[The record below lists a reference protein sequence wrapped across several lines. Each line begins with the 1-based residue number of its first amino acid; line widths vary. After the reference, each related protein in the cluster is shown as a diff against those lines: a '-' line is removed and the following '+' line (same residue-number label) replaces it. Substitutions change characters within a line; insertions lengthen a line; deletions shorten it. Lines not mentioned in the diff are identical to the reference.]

1 MKLLCLILLAG
12 ITGLNACTREKVPYE
27 ENFIGEW
34 KSTEVRIDGARPSKA
49 TMNLILKSDMT
60 FKITTNIIPFN
71 QPLIGEWTV
80 DEAKL
85 KLNLGEKKW
94 CIHHIATGTMRLDN
108 NLGNDYFQID
118 FAK

>member
-1 MKLLCLILLAG
+1 MRLLCLILLAG
-12 ITGLNACTREKVPYE
+12 IIGLNSCFREKVPYE

-34 KSTEVRIDGARPSKA
+34 RSTEVRVDGATPSNA
-49 TMNLILKSDMT
+49 MIDLLLKSDMT
-60 FKITTNIIPFN
+60 FEITTDISPFN

-85 KLNLGEKKW
+85 KLNLGQKKW
-94 CIHHIATGTMRLDN
+94 CIHHIATSTMRLDN